1 MRSARSVFI
10 FYEALTFTVIVL
22 LAVFLVVLLQGQIK
36 KSYIDSQQKGIDK
49 VNLLI
54 NNFLEEKLS
63 EFSTIKDVSG
73 LTGEDY
79 RISSFDDVYYLDRD
93 LRIFRIIKK
102 EENSNIFEGYDLSR
116 SRAGEFFRSVES
128 GSGTLSTMFRS
139 PENDTLSI
147 YIAAARGSSIIAGR
161 ISIASLTRE
170 LGRMVEFDGSIL
182 LFTTDD
188 GFVLSSS
195 REGMPPHIAVL
206 DDHNEIIQGENY
218 LLSSKR
224 NLDLD
229 SIIVLLNPM
238 SEVYNIISSTMIYY
252 PISIAVLLLIMAVKI
267 VTQLFLFVKPLEK
280 FTRLLLDWDFD
291 RPGVVKSRFASGIR
305 EVGILYDTFY
315 DKALQL
321 KESVVA
327 IRSKEEETRRMRG
340 YLRSII
346 DSMPSVLISIDREFI
361 INEWNDAAVKL
372 TGKMPSETTG
382 RSLYTVIPEM
392 RKFESTLKD
401 AWSSETIIEFKRE
414 RIENFQDRLFNILLF
429 PVGSGNSKDL
439 GIRLDDV
446 TELFKAEQNLVQS
459 QKMEVIGTLAGG
471 LAHDF
476 NNILAA
482 IIGSVSILQL
492 RFKSSFDL
500 NQDRSYFV
508 KYLDML
514 EESSSRASGVITQL
528 LTLSRKRDYE
538 MKPLDLNSIITSVEN
553 ICSNSFDK
561 SVEIKVEKYDG
572 EAVVNGDT
580 VQLEQIL
587 LNLCI
592 NGAHA
597 MTIMR
602 GENEKQ
608 GGVLSISIE
617 GIKADEKFV
626 VLHPEA
632 AEGESYW
639 ALSVSDT
646 GVGIKKSIVEKIF
659 DPFFTTKSKG
669 RGSGLGLSMVYGI
682 VQMHG
687 GFIDI
692 YTEEGAGASF
702 IVYIPVLDQISEQR
716 EFIVKNEVFKWDG
729 TVLVIDDEYVIRD
742 VACELLSILGFN
754 VLTASNGNEGID
766 VYRREGNLIKFVIL
780 DMIMPGMTGLETF
793 IELKKIKDDVKVLL
807 SSGFRNDERIQK
819 ALELGVEG
827 FLQKPYSMEQFSEA
841 VNKMLR
847 DK

>member
-10 FYEALTFTVIVL
+10 FYEALTFAAIVL
-22 LAVFLVVLLQGQIK
+22 LALFLVLLLQSQIK
-36 KSYIDSQQKGIDK
+36 KSYINSQQNDIDK

-54 NNFLEEKLS
+54 DNFLEEKLS
-63 EFSTIKDVSG
+63 EFSTIKSSSG
-73 LTGEDY
+73 LTGKDY
-79 RISSFDDVYYLDRD
+79 RLSSFDDVYYLDRY
-93 LRIFRIIKK
+93 LKISKIIKK
-102 EENSNIFEGYDLSR
+102 EDNSNIFEGYDLSR
-116 SRAGEFFRSVES
+116 SRAGEFFRTVES

-147 YIAAARGSSIIAGR
+147 YIAADRGSSIIAGR

-195 REGMPPHIAVL
+195 REGMPPHIAVF
-206 DDHNEIIQGENY
+206 DEHSEIIQGEDY

-224 NLDLD
+224 NLHLD
-229 SIIVLLNPM
+229 SIIVLLTPM
-238 SEVYNIISSTMIYY
+238 SDVYNIIRSTRIYY
-252 PISIAVLLLIMAVKI
+252 PLSIAVILLIMTVKI
-267 VTQLFLFVKPLEK
+267 ATQLFLFVKPLER
-280 FTRLLLDWDFD
+280 FTGLLLNWDFD
-291 RPGVVKSRFASGIR
+291 RPGLVKSRFASGIR

-321 KESVVA
+321 EESVVA

-340 YLRSII
+340 YLKSII
-346 DSMPSVLISIDREFI
+346 DSMPSVLISIDRTFI
-361 INEWNDAAVKL
+361 INEWNYAAEKL
-372 TGKMPSETTG
+372 TGRAASDTIGK
-382 RSLYTVIPEM
+382 SLFSVIPEM
-392 RKFESTLKD
+392 KKFESTLKE
-401 AWSSETIIEFKRE
+401 AWPLESIIEFKRE
-414 RIENFQDRLFNILLF
+414 RIEKFENRLFNILLF
-429 PVGSGNSKDL
+429 PVGSGDLIDL

-492 RFKSSFDL
+492 RLKSSFDL

-528 LTLSRKRDYE
+528 LTLSRKKDYE

-553 ICSNSFDK
+553 ICANSFDK
-561 SVEIKVEKYDG
+561 SVEIKVQKHDG
-572 EAVVNGDT
+572 EAVVKGDT

-587 LNLCI
+587 LNLCV

-602 GENEKQ
+602 GENDKQ
-608 GGVLSISIE
+608 GGILSISIT
-617 GIKADEKFV
+617 GMKADKKFV
-626 VLHPEA
+626 MLHPEA
-632 AEGESYW
+632 EEGEFYW
-639 ALSVSDT
+639 ALSVNDT
-646 GVGIKKSIVEKIF
+646 GVGIKKTIVEKIF

-692 YTEEGAGASF
+692 YTEEGEGSSF
-702 IVYIPVLDQISEQR
+702 IVYLPALDEISGYAEYTA
-716 EFIVKNEVFKWDG
+716 KNEVYKWDG
-729 TVLVIDDEYVIRD
+729 TVLVIDDEHIIRD
-742 VACELLSILGFN
+742 VAAELLSVLGFN
-754 VLTASNGNEGID
+754 VITASDGNDGVEVFRKNSGI
-766 VYRREGNLIKFVIL
+766 IKFVIL

-793 IELKKIKDDVKVLL
+793 MEIKKIREDVKVLL
-807 SSGFRNDERIQK
+807 SSGFRNDERIQT

-841 VNKMLR
+841 VNKILG